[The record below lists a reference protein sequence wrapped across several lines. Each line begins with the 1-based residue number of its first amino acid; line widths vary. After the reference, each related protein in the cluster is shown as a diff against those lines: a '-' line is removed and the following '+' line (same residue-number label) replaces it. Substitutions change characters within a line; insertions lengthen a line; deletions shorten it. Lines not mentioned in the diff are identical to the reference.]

1 MSTGSATNVG
11 EKIAL
16 DAITGR
22 ATQTA
27 RTMYLALL
35 VTPAPTDATTMST
48 MTELTTPGTNGYSR
62 QTIVTSTGW
71 SDPTTTGTTSNTGT
85 ITFGPFS
92 SDLGTVI
99 ALALVS
105 TPSGTAGELV
115 YYWNLTAGEQRDP
128 ANNDSI
134 TIAPGA
140 LVITAD

>member
-22 ATQTA
+22 ATQTT

-35 VTPAPTDATTMST
+35 ITSAPTDTTTMST

-62 QTIVTSTGW
+62 QTVAF
-71 SDPTTTGTTSNTGT
+71 SDPTTTGTSSNTGT

-92 SDLGTVI
+92 SDLGNVI
-99 ALALVS
+99 AVALVS
-105 TPSGTAGELV
+105 TSTGTAGELV
-115 YYWNLTAGEQRDP
+115 YYWNLSGAEQRDP
-128 ANNDSI
+128 ANGDSI
-134 TIAPGA
+134 TIAAGA